1 MNRKLLQLFQA
12 SMIAAL
18 LPLTGCLAEEPE
30 DTDEEIASVED
41 ELEVEVVAEEE
52 GTSGEESDVLEEAV
66 VEGADGLTLPEVD
79 FVAFGET
86 LPGGDRMAEPIPY
99 PWDDPKGKTHAM
111 PDDPSDP
118 APNQN

>member
-18 LPLTGCLAEEPE
+18 LPLTGCLAEDPE
-30 DTDEEIASVED
+30 DTDEEVASVED
-41 ELEVEVVAEEE
+41 ELAVEVVSDEE
-52 GTSGEESDVLEEAV
+52 GTAGEESEGLEEAV
-66 VEGADGLTLPEVD
+66 VDGATGLTLPEVD

-86 LPGGDRMAEPIPY
+86 LPGGDRMAEPIPF
-99 PWDDPKGKTHAM
+99 PTDDPPKGHGM
-111 PDDPSDP
+111 LPSDPSDP

>member
-30 DTDEEIASVED
+30 DFEEIASVED

-52 GTSGEESDVLEEAV
+52 GTSGEESGLEEAG

-86 LPGGDRMAEPIPY
+86 MPGGDRMLEPIPY
-99 PWDDPKGKTHAM
+99 PSDDPKGHGMM
-111 PDDPSDP
+111 PSDPSDP
-118 APNQN
+118 APDQN